1 MRKKLL
7 LLFLTLCPL
16 ATALGQQQPD
26 VLFINIDDMNDW
38 VGVLGGHP
46 QTRTPNIDALAAR
59 GMLFTNAHTPGAAC
73 LPARTAILTGV
84 TPFNSGVYNQRGDWR
99 ENPRLAGNSTLPRY
113 FRDNGYRTLG
123 AGKLFHAHTY
133 SLGGYTGQQDFTAW
147 DAYFPSLERHLP
159 DEVFPAPGQ
168 TEGDAH
174 GNGIET
180 GFFDFYPN
188 VTTDDA
194 MGDGQVVNWVIQQL
208 EAAHT
213 GPQFVSAGIYRPHLP
228 WYVPQKYFDMHP
240 VEDVVLPDY
249 LETDLD
255 DVPPA
260 WSELIG
266 VEPNLD
272 TTTHGWVLERGTRK
286 WQEAV
291 QGYLASISFA
301 DAMVGR
307 LMDAL
312 DASGQADNTI
322 IVLWADH
329 GFHLGEKDNWGKM
342 TLWDETTKVPFIVV
356 APGVTTPG
364 SRSDEVVSTQSI
376 YPTLVELAGLERPDF
391 VDGSSLVPLLGSPSM
406 SWDDVAITTYGE
418 YGNWTVRD
426 DHHRYIV
433 YADGSEEL
441 YDLAADPNEWTNL
454 IRDRQYRELKEELAA
469 HIPPADTHAPY
480 VGGEDELQQDAGD
493 PSGAEESPADNSEEP
508 PADTENQEPAP

>member
-1 MRKKLL
+1 MRKKLFL
-7 LLFLTLCPL
+7 LCLTLCPL
-16 ATALGQQQPD
+16 APALGQQQPD
-26 VLFINIDDMNDW
+26 VLFINIDDLNDW

-46 QTRTPNIDALAAR
+46 QAKTPNIDALAAR

-99 ENPRLAGNSTLPRY
+99 ENPRLAEISTLPRY
-113 FRDNGYRTLG
+113 FRENGYRTLG

-133 SLGGYTGQQDFTAW
+133 GLVGFTGQNDFTAW

-159 DEVFPAPGQ
+159 DEVFPAPDQ
-168 TEGDAH
+168 TEGDVR

-180 GFFDFYPN
+180 GFFDFFPTL
-188 VTTDDA
+188 TTDDA

-213 GPQFVSAGIYRPHLP
+213 GPQFISAGIYRPHLP

-240 VEDVVLPDY
+240 VEDMILPEY

-266 VEPNLD
+266 MEPNLD
-272 TTTHGWVLERGTRK
+272 TTTHGWILENGTRK

-301 DAMVGR
+301 DAMVGK
-307 LMDAL
+307 LIDAL
-312 DASGQADNTI
+312 DASDHAENTI

-342 TLWDETTKVPFIVV
+342 TLWDETTNVPFIIV

-364 SRSDEVVSTQSI
+364 SHSDEVVSTQSI

-391 VDGSSLVPLLGSPSM
+391 VDGTSLVPLLRSPSM

-441 YDLAADPNEWTNL
+441 YDIAADPNEWTNL
-454 IRDRQYRELKEELAA
+454 IRDRRYNELKEELAA

-480 VGGEDELQQDAGD
+480 VGGRDEL
-493 PSGAEESPADNSEEP
+493 E
-508 PADTENQEPAP
+508 QEPDDLPDDAQLEGGSVD